1 MKMHSFLDTLA
12 ALRDTLVAHDISYVL
27 IGGIAVQ
34 HWSEPRFT
42 RDIDATV
49 IVQPGKEEEALA
61 VLTSIFT
68 PRIPDYIQFALKYR
82 VIPLTSSQG
91 VDLDIS
97 FGLPGYEETVLD
109 RSVEVMI
116 AGEAFP
122 ICSAEDLII
131 HKMVAGRPQDIS
143 DVQGVLLRQEY
154 TLDFGYVAEWLK
166 RFSELLEGPDLLE
179 LFERLRNDLLD
190 EVTENDFACE

>member
-1 MKMHSFLDTLA
+1 MHSFLDTLA

-109 RSVEVMI
+109 RSVEVVI

-154 TLDFGYVAEWLK
+154 TLDFEYVAEWLK

-190 EVTENDFACE
+190 EVTELDFACE

>member
-1 MKMHSFLDTLA
+1 MHSFLDTLTT
-12 ALRDTLVAHDISYVL
+12 LHDTLAAHNIRYVL

-49 IVQPGKEEEALA
+49 VVQPGKEEDALA
-61 VLTSIFT
+61 VLTSVFT
-68 PRIPDYIQFALKYR
+68 PRIPDFIQFALQYR

-97 FGLPGYEETVLD
+97 FGLPGYEETVME
-109 RSVEVMI
+109 RSVRVVI
-116 AGEAFP
+116 AGGIFP

-131 HKMVAGRPQDIS
+131 HKMVAGRPQDTS
-143 DVQGVLLRQEY
+143 DVQGVIIRQEGR
-154 TLDFGYVAEWLK
+154 LDFKYVDEWLT
-166 RFSELLEGPDLLE
+166 RFTELLEGADLVE
-179 LFERLRNDLLD
+179 RFERLRDSCK
-190 EVTENDFACE
+190 VA

>member
-1 MKMHSFLDTLA
+1 MHSFLDTLA

-49 IVQPGKEEEALA
+49 IVQPGTEEEALA

-109 RSVEVMI
+109 RSVEVVI

-154 TLDFGYVAEWLK
+154 TLDFEYVAEWLK

-190 EVTENDFACE
+190 EVTELDFACE

>member
-1 MKMHSFLDTLA
+1 MHSFLDTLA

-42 RDIDATV
+42 RNIDATV

-91 VDLDIS
+91 VDLYIS

-109 RSVEVMI
+109 RSVEVVI

-154 TLDFGYVAEWLK
+154 TLDFEYVAEWLK

-179 LFERLRNDLLD
+179 LFERFRNDLLD
-190 EVTENDFACE
+190 EVTELDFACE

>member
-1 MKMHSFLDTLA
+1 MHSFLDTLTT
-12 ALRDTLVAHDISYVL
+12 LHDTLAAHDIRYVI

-49 IVQPGKEEEALA
+49 VVEPGKEEDALA
-61 VLTSIFT
+61 VLTSVFT
-68 PRIPDYIQFALKYR
+68 PRIPDYVQFALQYR
-82 VIPLTSSQG
+82 VIPLTSRQG

-97 FGLPGYEETVLD
+97 FGLPGYEETVLE
-109 RSVEVMI
+109 RSVEVLI
-116 AGEAFP
+116 AGSTFP

-143 DVQGVLLRQEY
+143 DVQGVLLRQVDK
-154 TLDFGYVAEWLK
+154 LDFRYVGEWLA
-166 RFSELLEGPDLLE
+166 RFTELLEGPDLLE
-179 LFERLRNDLLD
+179 HFERLRD
-190 EVTENDFACE
+190 ELKG

>member
-1 MKMHSFLDTLA
+1 MHSFLDTLTS
-12 ALRDTLVAHDISYVL
+12 LNDTLTKHDIRYVI

-49 IVQPGKEEEALA
+49 VVQPGKEEDALA
-61 VLTSIFT
+61 VLTSVFT
-68 PRIPDYIQFALKYR
+68 PRIPDHIQFALQYR
-82 VIPLTSSQG
+82 VIPLTSRQG

-97 FGLPGYEETVLD
+97 FGLPGYEETVLERSIEVLIAD
-109 RSVEVMI
+109 RK
-116 AGEAFP
+116 FP

-143 DVQGVLLRQEY
+143 DIQGVLLRQGDK
-154 TLDFGYVAEWLK
+154 LDFCYVGEWLA
-166 RFSELLEGPDLLE
+166 RFSELLEGPDLVE
-179 LFERLRNDLLD
+179 LFERLRSD
-190 EVTENDFACE
+190 AGSG